1 MKKHKTKGGIIGT
14 VSTVLVVIVVLLAIL
29 LAGGR
34 LLGLKI
40 YTVLSPSMEPTY
52 RVGSVIYVKPVD
64 PITVEEGQAI
74 TFYMDGSTVATHR
87 VVEIERGDNGSVLF
101 RTKGDAN
108 STIDGIPVEGASVIG
123 IPVFTIPYL
132 GYIANYI
139 QHPPGLYITLAVIAI
154 LLLMIFLPDA
164 FRDGKKEQKGNSTEK
179 GGNGDKDADDK
190 P

>member
-1 MKKHKTKGGIIGT
+1 MEKKKKKGGILST
-14 VSTVLVVIVVLLAIL
+14 VSTILVVIVVLLAIL

-52 RVGSVIYVKPVD
+52 RVGSVIYVKPTD
-64 PITVEEGQAI
+64 PLTVEEGQAI
-74 TFYMDGSTVATHR
+74 TFYMDGRTVATHR
-87 VVEIERGDNGSVLF
+87 VVEIERGDDSSVRF

-108 STIDGIPVEGASVIG
+108 STVDGAPVDGASVIG
-123 IPVFTIPYL
+123 VPVFTIPYL

-139 QHPPGLYITLAVIAI
+139 QHPPGLYVTVAVIAV
-154 LLLMIFLPDA
+154 LLLLIFLPDA
-164 FRDGKKEQKGNSTEK
+164 FSDDKKEKEGKSTEE
-179 GGNGDKDADDK
+179 GGSGDKDADDE